1 MILCSS
7 RPRHAGRERG
17 VVLFVALIVLV
28 ALSLA
33 GIATL
38 RSVEGST
45 VVAGNLTM
53 KNSTLQSSD
62 RGIQAAY
69 DWLIANRTALS
80 TSNTSVGYYS
90 SNQVIA
96 DWNCEATTTGCIWA
110 NKGVLTKDAA
120 ENTVWYVVHRMC
132 TLPNVA
138 YNATGQ
144 SCGLDTSTGGSTT
157 TIGQGSSF
165 SVGAPAYADD
175 PRVFY
180 RVTTRTDG
188 PKNARTITQSMLA
201 IAL

>member
-1 MILCSS
+1 MIFRSPHS
-7 RPRHAGRERG
+7 RYIRRERG

-33 GIATL
+33 GIATM
-38 RSVEGST
+38 RSVESSM
-45 VVAGNLTM
+45 VVSGNLSM

-69 DWLIANRTALS
+69 DWLIANRSSLS
-80 TSNTSVGYYS
+80 TSNATAGYFS
-90 SNQVIA
+90 STQTVA
-96 DWNCEATTTGCIWA
+96 DWNCDASAAGCIWA
-110 NKGVLTKDAA
+110 NKGVIAKDAA
-120 ENTVWYVVHRMC
+120 ENTVWYVIHRMC
-132 TLPNVA
+132 TIPDIA

-144 SCGLDTSTGGSTT
+144 SCGLDTSTGGSTA